1 MDTEPDAD
9 RRERVVDWLA
19 SHPDLPHL
27 FARLSELVHVLGYAP
42 EELVVIPRSE
52 IDRRETTAFTSGWA
66 EAVSDEL
73 PRIRREY
80 ERRVADAYAQGQGDG
95 RGIRRPQRRTDAG
108 TQGGARVIALPF
120 ARLLEPP
127 AAVVE
132 AEERVRREREL
143 FEQGAPSELD
153 PTPDPTPE
161 PHPEPDPEP
170 GPGGGTGP
178 GYGDGDGPGAGPG
191 NGTGNRAGKGNG
203 AGLGGEGGRGGE
215 PEPEHGKEPA
225 PGTTAPEAPV
235 TAQEGRARRTAQPV
249 RKVVRGR
256 GGRPIVPP
264 LSHVPG
270 QQGAGPGERR
280 EPEPRRPRRLSERA
294 KALEEELAAERAQ
307 EAPPESA
314 P

>member
-1 MDTEPDAD
+1 MDTESDAD

-27 FARLSELVHVLGYAP
+27 FARLSELVHVFGYAP

-80 ERRVADAYAQGQGDG
+80 ERRVADAYAQGQSDG

-108 TQGGARVIALPF
+108 PQDGARVIALPF

-127 AAVVE
+127 ASVVE
-132 AEERVRREREL
+132 AEERVRRERAL
-143 FEQGAPSELD
+143 FEQGSAPEHEAGEQD
-153 PTPDPTPE
+153 AGERETGEQDAGE
-161 PHPEPDPEP
+161 REAGEGKGAGD
-170 GPGGGTGP
+170 GGGP
-178 GYGDGDGPGAGPG
+178 
-191 NGTGNRAGKGNG
+191 
-203 AGLGGEGGRGGE
+203 E
-215 PEPEHGKEPA
+215 PEPAGGSAPEPESEAAYGKESEPHA
-225 PGTTAPEAPV
+225 TAPDPLV
-235 TAQEGRARRTAQPV
+235 TAQERRARRTAQPV
-249 RKVVRGR
+249 RKVVRGK

-264 LSHVPG
+264 LSHVPV
-270 QQGAGPGERR
+270 QQSGGAVERR
-280 EPEPRRPRRLSERA
+280 DAEPRKPRTLSERA

>member
-1 MDTEPDAD
+1 MDTEPGAD

-27 FARLSELVHVLGYAP
+27 FARLSELVLVHGYP
-42 EELVVIPRSE
+42 TEDLVVLPRSE
-52 IDRRETTAFTSGWA
+52 VDRRETAAFTAGWA

-80 ERRVADAYAQGQGDG
+80 ERRVADAYTQGQGDA
-95 RGIRRPQRRTDAG
+95 RGIRRPERRLAARQD
-108 TQGGARVIALPF
+108 GARVIALPF

-143 FEQGAPSELD
+143 FDQR
-153 PTPDPTPE
+153 PE
-161 PHPEPDPEP
+161 PEPAAAAPEPAP
-170 GPGGGTGP
+170 
-178 GYGDGDGPGAGPG
+178 
-191 NGTGNRAGKGNG
+191 
-203 AGLGGEGGRGGE
+203 E
-215 PEPEHGKEPA
+215 PEPEHAHERESGPQSEPDVL
-225 PGTTAPEAPV
+225 V
-235 TAQEGRARRTAQPV
+235 TAQESRTRRNAQPV
-249 RKVVRGR
+249 RKVVRGK

-264 LSHVPG
+264 LA
-270 QQGAGPGERR
+270 GAPATGGDRR
-280 EPEPRRPRRLSERA
+280 AAEPADSTGAEARGGRRGRLSERA
-294 KALEEELAAERAQ
+294 RALEEELTSERAR

>member
-1 MDTEPDAD
+1 METEPGVN

-27 FARLSELVHVLGYAP
+27 FARLSELVLVHGYAT
-42 EELVVIPRSE
+42 EDLVVLPRTE
-52 IDRRETTAFTSGWA
+52 VDRRETAAFTAGWA

-80 ERRVADAYAQGQGDG
+80 EKRVADAYTQGQGDA
-95 RGIRRPQRRTDAG
+95 RGIRRPERRIDSG
-108 TQGGARVIALPF
+108 QDGARVIALPF

-143 FEQGAPSELD
+143 FEQRP
-153 PTPDPTPE
+153 
-161 PHPEPDPEP
+161 
-170 GPGGGTGP
+170 
-178 GYGDGDGPGAGPG
+178 
-191 NGTGNRAGKGNG
+191 
-203 AGLGGEGGRGGE
+203 E
-215 PEPEHGKEPA
+215 PEPEHASGPEPGA
-225 PGTTAPEAPV
+225 DPDVLV
-235 TAQEGRARRTAQPV
+235 TAQESRTRRSAQPV
-249 RKVVRGR
+249 RKVVRGK

-264 LSHVPG
+264 LAGVPV
-270 QQGAGPGERR
+270 QNGPNADRR
-280 EPEPRRPRRLSERA
+280 DHDANEANDADTRPGRGRRGSLSERA
-294 KALEEELAAERAQ
+294 KALEKELSAERAR

>member
-1 MDTEPDAD
+1 MDTESDAD

-27 FARLSELVHVLGYAP
+27 FARLSELVHVFGYAP

-80 ERRVADAYAQGQGDG
+80 ERRVADAYAQGQSDG

-108 TQGGARVIALPF
+108 PQDGARVIALPF

-127 AAVVE
+127 ASVVE
-132 AEERVRREREL
+132 AEERVRRERAL
-143 FEQGAPSELD
+143 FEQGSSAPD
-153 PTPDPTPE
+153 RDN
-161 PHPEPDPEP
+161 
-170 GPGGGTGP
+170 
-178 GYGDGDGPGAGPG
+178 G
-191 NGTGNRAGKGNG
+191 NGEGAEYGEGAEDGNG
-203 AGLGGEGGRGGE
+203 PAFESE
-215 PEPEHGKEPA
+215 PEPEPAYGKEPA
-225 PGTTAPEAPV
+225 HPPTAPDPLV
-235 TAQEGRARRTAQPV
+235 TAQESRARRAAQPV
-249 RKVVRGR
+249 RKVVRGK

-264 LSHVPG
+264 LSHVPV
-270 QQGAGPGERR
+270 QQGGGAGERR
-280 EPEPRRPRRLSERA
+280 DAEPRKPRTLSERA

>member
-1 MDTEPDAD
+1 MDTEPGAN

-27 FARLSELVHVLGYAP
+27 FARLSELVHVHGHAP

-52 IDRRETTAFTSGWA
+52 VDRRETTAFTSGWA

-80 ERRVADAYAQGQGDG
+80 ERRIADAYAQGQGDA
-95 RGIRRPQRRTDAG
+95 RGVRRPQRRTDTG
-108 TQGGARVIALPF
+108 PQDGARVIALPF

-143 FEQGAPSELD
+143 FEQRAA
-153 PTPDPTPE
+153 
-161 PHPEPDPEP
+161 HDPEP
-170 GPGGGTGP
+170 GVREEHGVREERGEPGGRE
-178 GYGDGDGPGAGPG
+178 PGA
-191 NGTGNRAGKGNG
+191 R
-203 AGLGGEGGRGGE
+203 E
-215 PEPEHGKEPA
+215 PEPEHAKEPA
-225 PGTTAPEAPV
+225 PDPEPEFTV
-235 TAQEGRARRTAQPV
+235 GAQDGRQRRNAQPV
-249 RKVVRGR
+249 RKVVRGK

-264 LSHVPG
+264 LSHVPV
-270 QQGAGPGERR
+270 QQGTAGERR
-280 EPEPRRPRRLSERA
+280 DADQRPGRGRRLSERA
-294 KALEEELAAERAQ
+294 KALEEELAAERTP

>member
-27 FARLSELVHVLGYAP
+27 FARLSELVHVLGHAP

-73 PRIRREY
+73 PRIRRDY
-80 ERRVADAYAQGQGDG
+80 ERRVADAYAQGQSDG
-95 RGIRRPQRRTDAG
+95 RGIRRPQRRTDTG
-108 TQGGARVIALPF
+108 PQDGARVIALPF

-143 FEQGAPSELD
+143 FAQGSAPE
-153 PTPDPTPE
+153 TGPE
-161 PHPEPDPEP
+161 DGPET
-170 GPGGGTGP
+170 GPGHADGSEDGTGGEDGP
-178 GYGDGDGPGAGPG
+178 GYGH
-191 NGTGNRAGKGNG
+191 
-203 AGLGGEGGRGGE
+203 GGEPESE

-225 PGTTAPEAPV
+225 PDASAPDALV
-235 TAQEGRARRTAQPV
+235 TAQERRARRSAQPV
-249 RKVVRGR
+249 RKVVRGK

-264 LSHVPG
+264 LSHVPV

-280 EPEPRRPRRLSERA
+280 DAEPRKPRRLSERA

>member
-1 MDTEPDAD
+1 MDTESDAD

-27 FARLSELVHVLGYAP
+27 FARLSELVHVSGYAP

-52 IDRRETTAFTSGWA
+52 IDRRETNAFTSGWA

-80 ERRVADAYAQGQGDG
+80 ERRVADAYAQGQSDG

-108 TQGGARVIALPF
+108 PQDGARVIALPF

-127 AAVVE
+127 ASVVE
-132 AEERVRREREL
+132 AEERVRRERAL
-143 FEQGAPSELD
+143 FEQGSSAPERDNGNGEGAEDGEGTEDGNGPAFESE
-153 PTPDPTPE
+153 PAPE
-161 PHPEPDPEP
+161 PA
-170 GPGGGTGP
+170 
-178 GYGDGDGPGAGPG
+178 Y
-191 NGTGNRAGKGNG
+191 
-203 AGLGGEGGRGGE
+203 
-215 PEPEHGKEPA
+215 GKEPA
-225 PGTTAPEAPV
+225 HPPTAPDPLV
-235 TAQEGRARRTAQPV
+235 TAQESRARRAAQPV
-249 RKVVRGR
+249 RKVVRGK

-264 LSHVPG
+264 LSHVPV
-270 QQGAGPGERR
+270 QQGGGAGERR
-280 EPEPRRPRRLSERA
+280 DAEPRKPRTLSERA

>member
-1 MDTEPDAD
+1 MDTEPGAN

-27 FARLSELVHVLGYAP
+27 FARLSELVHVLGHAP
-42 EELVVIPRSE
+42 DELVVIPRSE

-80 ERRVADAYAQGQGDG
+80 ERRVADAYAQGQNDA
-95 RGIRRPQRRTDAG
+95 RGVRRPPRRTDNAG
-108 TQGGARVIALPF
+108 PQDGARVIALPF

-143 FEQGAPSELD
+143 FEQRPAPE
-153 PTPDPTPE
+153 
-161 PHPEPDPEP
+161 PEP
-170 GPGGGTGP
+170 GPYAP
-178 GYGDGDGPGAGPG
+178 EP
-191 NGTGNRAGKGNG
+191 
-203 AGLGGEGGRGGE
+203 GGREPGGREPERDPE

-225 PGTTAPEAPV
+225 PDPEPEQPV
-235 TAQEGRARRTAQPV
+235 TAQEGRARRNPQPV
-249 RKVVRGR
+249 RKVVRGK

-264 LSHVPG
+264 LAHIPG
-270 QQGAGPGERR
+270 QQGPPGERR
-280 EPEPRRPRRLSERA
+280 DADAGGEQRPGRGRRLSERA
-294 KALEEELAAERAQ
+294 KALEEELAAERTP
-307 EAPPESA
+307 EAPPGPA